1 MIRDLAGLLSRI
13 KEALAEHTDLAV
25 VGMSGGADS
34 TLVATLCAVLLGR
47 ERVVSVHMPATKTD
61 KLKFNKNSFAV
72 AEKLG
77 VRKIEIPIGEVA
89 DSFNQILAVGLGN
102 KVLSPLNQG
111 NTRAR
116 LRMSCLYGVAHQLA
130 DENPGQRVR
139 VIGTG
144 NLSEDFIGYDTK
156 GGDAL
161 ADYFVIGDLFKS
173 EVYQLLDYFSDQ
185 GLLSSELIDRTPSAG
200 LWEGQTDEAEL
211 GYSYDEMEPSVR
223 KCLKGGVPDVDFTAL
238 DHFVYSRHAAH
249 KHKHEAPPV
258 LSLRQFCD

>member
-1 MIRDLAGLLSRI
+1 MIRDLAGLLARV
-13 KEALAEHTDLAV
+13 KEALADHTDLAV

-34 TLVATLCAVLLGR
+34 TLVATLCAVLMGR
-47 ERVVSVHMPATKTD
+47 DRVFSVHMPATQTD
-61 KLKFNKNSFAV
+61 LTKFNKNSLAV
-72 AEKLG
+72 AKKLDI
-77 VRKIEIPIGEVA
+77 RAFEIPIGDLAER
-89 DSFNQILAVGLGN
+89 FNLALSAGLGD

-111 NTRAR
+111 NSRAR

-130 DENPGQRVR
+130 DEYPGKRVR

-173 EVYQLLDYFSDQ
+173 EVYQLLDYFCDQ
-185 GLLSSELIDRTPSAG
+185 GVLSPELIDRMPSAG
-200 LWEGQTDEAEL
+200 LWDGQTDEAEL
-211 GYSYDEMEPSVR
+211 GYSYNQMEPSVR
-223 KCLKGGVPDVDFTAL
+223 KCLNGEKPSPDFTEI
-238 DHFVYSRHAAH
+238 DHFVYSRHMAH

-258 LSLRQFCD
+258 LSLRGFCS